1 MELNETIEPAGEDAD
16 PPECR
21 FQVHLADEQNR
32 YPVDAARLQQAVQ
45 AILQDSSFR
54 SAEVS
59 IAVVDDPSI
68 HKLNRQYLD
77 HDYPTDVLSFPLV
90 EEGDHLEGQ
99 LIVSADT
106 AANNATEYGWSA
118 ENELLLYVVHGALH
132 LVGYRDKSPTD
143 IEAMRAAEVMYLRR
157 MGVEKSD
164 SCEARREGAQ

>member
-1 MELNETIEPAGEDAD
+1 MELHETIEPAGEDAD

-21 FQVHLADEQNR
+21 FLVHLADEQNR
-32 YPVDAARLQQAVQ
+32 HPIDAARLQEAVQ
-45 AILQDSSFR
+45 TILQDSSFR

-68 HKLNRQYLD
+68 HELNRQYLN

-106 AANNATEYGWSA
+106 AATNATEYGWSA
-118 ENELLLYVVHGALH
+118 ENELLLYVVHGTLH
-132 LVGYRDKSPTD
+132 LVGYRDKSPAD
-143 IEAMRAAEVMYLRR
+143 IEAMRAAEREYLRR
-157 MGVEKSD
+157 LGVEIPD
-164 SCEARREGAQ
+164 SREAEQEDAR